1 VECMHADQH
10 RPVVAVSTSTEALP
24 AVESAISVHPLG
36 HLEVLETAW
45 IGLLF
50 FALAWL
56 PGGDGLEAYLEDGE
70 WASFSALVRS
80 PEFKELLGFALTAAA
95 SAACLAYY
103 MTLKL
108 DVVEVW
114 RDGLHYRRL
123 GLEAHVPWHDAK
135 VLTKTNE
142 LVISPQRTKRAW
154 WRPWPRTIS
163 TIDLRASR
171 REDVSQLLWHILEHS
186 AREPG
191 QDEASG

>member
-1 VECMHADQH
+1 MHADLH
-10 RPVVAVSTSTEALP
+10 RSVVAVSTSTEALP
-24 AVESAISVHPLG
+24 AVENAISVHPLG
-36 HLEVLETAW
+36 HLEVLEVAW

-56 PGGDGLEAYLEDGE
+56 PDADRLEAYLNKND
-70 WASFSALVRS
+70 WTSLSALVQS
-80 PEFKELLGFALTAAA
+80 PEFKELLGFSLIAAA

-103 MTLKL
+103 MALKL

-123 GLEAHVPWHDAK
+123 GLEAYVPWHDAK
-135 VLTKTNE
+135 VFTETNE
-142 LVISPQRTKRAW
+142 LVISPQRTKLAW

-171 REDVSQLLWHILEHS
+171 RKDVGQLLWHTLQHS

-191 QDEASG
+191 EDAAGG